1 MGQRLIITVIG
12 EPNPEDKA
20 DLELKKTRRDVPG
33 SGEDRSVLLNC
44 YYHWGAYTNTA
55 ADLSLNVM
63 REMRRLALAHGLGA
77 ESTIT
82 QQLAITLMSLLNTR
96 ATFPTDEEKQ
106 NTIDLLA
113 HLKGIASDSIDD
125 ADLRISQMHQTDI
138 ALLDEVINLLAADFI
153 GNRNDGL
160 IGCSNSMINDN
171 AGWSEGDSCIDA
183 SDLSDPSCDFGLIWE
198 ISPEDLDDEDL
209 EDLRYAVRLPVD
221 PTSDYLNVEAM
232 EKFINV
238 LGNFNFYK
246 FLYLNGTTYYQTIT
260 G

>member
-20 DLELKKTRRDVPG
+20 DLELKKTRRNVPG

-63 REMRRLALAHGLGA
+63 REMRRLALAHGLGS

-96 ATFPTDEEKQ
+96 ATFPTDEEKR
-106 NTIDLLA
+106 NTIDLLT

-160 IGCSNSMINDN
+160 IGCSNSMINDKTP
-171 AGWSEGDSCIDA
+171 D
-183 SDLSDPSCDFGLIWE
+183 GLRE
-198 ISPEDLDDEDL
+198 T
-209 EDLRYAVRLPVD
+209 R
-221 PTSDYLNVEAM
+221 
-232 EKFINV
+232 V
-238 LGNFNFYK
+238 L
-246 FLYLNGTTYYQTIT
+246 TPQI
-260 G
+260 